1 MVKMILCTD
10 LVGNIGKNNDL
21 LFKMKEDMKF
31 FRESTTGHVV
41 VMGYNTWLSLG
52 EKPLPNRTNIVLY
65 DEDIEGVIVSND
77 IKKVIEEYKDEDIY
91 IIGGAFV
98 YNQALEM
105 DIVDEILITEV
116 ATIGL
121 AESLG
126 SPIIKTMCSVF
137 VLLAMFSSYWTI
149 GLALADV
156 VEDQFKINKKIAWII
171 STIPTILL
179 AILLPLS
186 ILDYVKIGSGVKSI
200 DNSAFAR
207 AIFPALQKE
216 STRLG
221 GNKL

>member
-116 ATIGL
+116 ATIVKDADTKVNL
-121 AESLG
+121 ELMKDFCDEI
-126 SPIIKTMCSVF
+126 IIKSFTNEEGF
-137 VLLAMFSSYWTI
+137 
-149 GLALADV
+149 DV
-156 VEDQFKINKKIAWII
+156 YIERRRKLNFKND
-171 STIPTILL
+171 TEL
-179 AILLPLS
+179 
-186 ILDYVKIGSGVKSI
+186 
-200 DNSAFAR
+200 
-207 AIFPALQKE
+207 
-216 STRLG
+216 
-221 GNKL
+221 